1 MSTDHTLPLTSHQ
14 QSDVEAASDALYA
27 EAAEEIVEQGSGL
40 DSAAILALAA
50 IGILFNV
57 LSPEL
62 RTTSPLGLAFR
73 DPALRRVVTLILGF
87 MAVTRFVGEKI
98 RQRDTGQRIA
108 GGLLAPYTLNTAS
121 LTFRSLDPLTATLL

>member
-1 MSTDHTLPLTSHQ
+1 MSTDQTLPLTSHQ
-14 QSDVEAASDALYA
+14 QSDVEAASADVYA

-40 DSAAILALAA
+40 DSAAVLALAA

-57 LSPEL
+57 LSPDL

-87 MAVTRFVGEKI
+87 MAVTLFVGEKV
-98 RQRDTGQRIA
+98 RPPGPVQRI
-108 GGLLAPYTLNTAS
+108 T
-121 LTFRSLDPLTATLL
+121 R

>member
-14 QSDVEAASDALYA
+14 QSDVEAASDAVYA

-40 DSAAILALAA
+40 DSAAVLALAA

-73 DPALRRVVTLILGF
+73 DPALRRVLTFILGF
-87 MAVTRFVGEKI
+87 MPVTLFVGEKV
-98 RQRDTGQRIA
+98 RHRGPGPRM
-108 GGLLAPYTLNTAS
+108 
-121 LTFRSLDPLTATLL
+121 